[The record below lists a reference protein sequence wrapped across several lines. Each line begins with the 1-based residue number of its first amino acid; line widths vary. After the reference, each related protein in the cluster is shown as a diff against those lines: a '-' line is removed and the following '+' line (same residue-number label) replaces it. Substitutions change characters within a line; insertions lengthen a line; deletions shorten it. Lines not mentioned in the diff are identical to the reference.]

1 MSNGVELGGG
11 GCDLECGGVNGGFE
25 FGGDCRGGDG
35 EVWRRLW
42 GSGDGGGEAGGGDSE
57 FGGGG
62 LRGGGGADVLLLF
75 PREEIR

>member
-11 GCDLECGGVNGGFE
+11 ECDLECGGVDGGFE
-25 FGGDCRGGDG
+25 FGGGCRDGDG
-35 EVWRRLW
+35 EVWRRLC

-62 LRGGGGADVLLLF
+62 LCGGGGADVLLLF
-75 PREEIR
+75 PREETR